1 MALEPGQGVGGNG
14 GALSGVTLVWPCLG
28 WGEES
33 LGAWEGLGY
42 PVPAPGRLPWAP
54 SLPAAIQRPQG
65 LVDKAHEGG
74 RAPQCPGADLS
85 TQERAHSG
93 LSAA

>member
-14 GALSGVTLVWPCLG
+14 GALSGVTLVWLHLG

-33 LGAWEGLGY
+33 LGAWERLGY
-42 PVPAPGRLPWAP
+42 PVPALRHLPRAP
-54 SLPAAIQRPQG
+54 SLPAAIQRPRG
-65 LVDKAHEGG
+65 LVYKAHEGG

-93 LSAA
+93 FSTA